1 MRKTFLT
8 KGFVRFSRGLAG
20 AALIAAAIGITSC
33 ETHSN
38 SDRNES
44 IKVYADPIAKEPIDA
59 GIVGVKGGL
68 AKLYVD
74 ANIDFVA
81 TWEDDAATP
90 WAKVVDYSSTDP
102 QTGLRVITL
111 KANRRSTTSS
121 YYTRRTGMLIL
132 AASDGELNYNR
143 IIPIHQGSTARV
155 SNDFAT
161 LKYGKTDPR
170 FTDGETPIDNWTT
183 AQKNLGFTSTTI
195 EGEEVAHCYGKNG
208 YLKLGDLLPF
218 DRRGR
223 EPEVFLGR
231 GPVVDRG
238 FAVGEA
244 RVGLAVLQGRE
255 IVAHA
260 GRGALVDGDYPVV
273 VQFAVGGCQ
282 NQHARAPRVV
292 ARRRAAPVGLQ
303 GYHAK
308 PRLGVC
314 RRVIHHLG
322 PRRRCVVFP
331 RRDKVDV
338 GVHVEFGE
346 TAFHADD
353 AGVDRLFCDRV
364 RVDLDRF
371 VTIGVR
377 MRFTRRDA
385 DCRRD

>member
-208 YLKLGDLLPF
+208 YLKLGDDKGHGADLISPYTNTLRSDSLLMVSFRAVAFTDYMTGARDDNKITVEVLGGGVIRDFAQSEKDHDRPRSRLLRHF
-218 DRRGR
+218 ERGVPRRHVGGSRFPRLRRRHESQPDYGQHAGPHHLRLPHAELRRQQPHLPRQFLHPPSAEGRRG
-223 EPEVFLGR
+223 L
-231 GPVVDRG
+231 
-238 FAVGEA
+238 
-244 RVGLAVLQGRE
+244 L
-255 IVAHA
+255 
-260 GRGALVDGDYPVV
+260 
-273 VQFAVGGCQ
+273 
-282 NQHARAPRVV
+282 
-292 ARRRAAPVGLQ
+292 
-303 GYHAK
+303 
-308 PRLGVC
+308 C
-314 RRVIHHLG
+314 RKQRQ
-322 PRRRCVVFP
+322 R
-331 RRDKVDV
+331 
-338 GVHVEFGE
+338 
-346 TAFHADD
+346 
-353 AGVDRLFCDRV
+353 
-364 RVDLDRF
+364 
-371 VTIGVR
+371 
-377 MRFTRRDA
+377 
-385 DCRRD
+385 

>member
-20 AALIAAAIGITSC
+20 AALIAATIGITSC

-208 YLKLGDLLPF
+208 YLKLGDDEGHGADLISPYTNTLRSDSMLMVSFRAVAYTDFYTGAKDDNKIKVEVLDGGVIADFADTGKTSIELEAAYYDPRSDEFPENMWEGSDLL
-218 DRRGR
+218 
-223 EPEVFLGR
+223 VF
-231 GPVVDRG
+231 
-238 FAVGEA
+238 
-244 RVGLAVLQGRE
+244 
-255 IVAHA
+255 
-260 GRGALVDGDYPVV
+260 
-273 VQFAVGGCQ
+273 VGGTQLNPITVNTRIRISCGSFTQ
-282 NQHARAPRVV
+282 TSPVNNRIFLDNFYIRRLEADEENYFTENNGSGKDIILGAPLEE
-292 ARRRAAPVGLQ
+292 GQ
-303 GYHAK
+303 
-308 PRLGVC
+308 
-314 RRVIHHLG
+314 
-322 PRRRCVVFP
+322 
-331 RRDKVDV
+331 
-338 GVHVEFGE
+338 E
-346 TAFHADD
+346 
-353 AGVDRLFCDRV
+353 
-364 RVDLDRF
+364 
-371 VTIGVR
+371 
-377 MRFTRRDA
+377 
-385 DCRRD
+385 

>member
-20 AALIAAAIGITSC
+20 AALIAATIGITSC

-143 IIPIHQGSTARV
+143 IIPIHQGSI
-155 SNDFAT
+155 SYG
-161 LKYGKTDPR
+161 LKKG
-170 FTDGETPIDNWTT
+170 F
-183 AQKNLGFTSTTI
+183 LGFERS
-195 EGEEVAHCYGKNG
+195 
-208 YLKLGDLLPF
+208 
-218 DRRGR
+218 
-223 EPEVFLGR
+223 
-231 GPVVDRG
+231 VVDDMSSIEAHLQG
-238 FAVGEA
+238 QAVLMIRNHLSVAAMLLRQPQHGRK
-244 RVGLAVLQGRE
+244 RVGLCGITYNWTFESRFQCSLKF
-255 IVAHA
+255 
-260 GRGALVDGDYPVV
+260 VDIPHEL
-273 VQFAVGGCQ
+273 FFIK
-282 NQHARAPRVV
+282 NE
-292 ARRRAAPVGLQ
+292 ARRLQ
-303 GYHAK
+303 F
-308 PRLGVC
+308 LFS
-314 RRVIHHLG
+314 
-322 PRRRCVVFP
+322 CV
-331 RRDKVDV
+331 
-338 GVHVEFGE
+338 H
-346 TAFHADD
+346 
-353 AGVDRLFCDRV
+353 
-364 RVDLDRF
+364 
-371 VTIGVR
+371 
-377 MRFTRRDA
+377 
-385 DCRRD
+385 